1 MVSNQ
6 ALSQAVT
13 PRRSRFWPTVLL
25 VASVVFMIVMAVV
38 GFLQLAGTERV
49 IILVRPVAYGQPIS
63 AEDLATVEVSRHRPQ
78 QLAGVGDPGLA
89 IGKYAA
95 RALAPDDLLQPSM
108 LLETAPSRPVYPS
121 GEELGAEMV
130 AVPFSTETTGPITN
144 TDVLNIG
151 FFDESGDAQ
160 RCVDPSEQAPRPVAA
175 PSEQQPAVEDEIV
188 SGVAQDAPAQAGQPY
203 ACRLLVNVNVL
214 HVDGEK
220 ATAYLELTP
229 YQAQAMRAVQ
239 AAALPLYAE
248 RSTSGLAELEPLT
261 RLDPSQLAREALSM
275 PAQATSEPVSPDWP
289 GHATGG
295 GALAML
301 DPRGA
306 AISEQRTPSDEQ
318 AHLLDELHV
327 LASTGR
333 LDWTLPADGVLEHAL
348 GRCLGWRDWAE
359 LPWYGALDAL
369 LRDPGVSDVLVN
381 APGHECRVVRDGN
394 WHATGVRPHAS
405 WWRSRNTNCCCAR
418 G

>member
-38 GFLQLAGTERV
+38 GFLQLARTERV

-130 AVPFSTETTGPITN
+130 AIPFSTETTGPITN

-151 FFDESGDAQ
+151 FYDESGDAQ

-261 RLDPSQLAREALSM
+261 RLDPSQLAREALST
-275 PAQATSEPVSPDWP
+275 PAQAASEPVSPNSGRAMPP
-289 GHATGG
+289 G
-295 GALAML
+295 
-301 DPRGA
+301 
-306 AISEQRTPSDEQ
+306 E
-318 AHLLDELHV
+318 
-327 LASTGR
+327 GR
-333 LDWTLPADGVLEHAL
+333 
-348 GRCLGWRDWAE
+348 
-359 LPWYGALDAL
+359 
-369 LRDPGVSDVLVN
+369 
-381 APGHECRVVRDGN
+381 
-394 WHATGVRPHAS
+394 
-405 WWRSRNTNCCCAR
+405 
-418 G
+418 

>member
-38 GFLQLAGTERV
+38 GFLQLARTERV
-49 IILVRPVAYGQPIS
+49 IILVRPVAYGQLIT

-78 QLAGVGDPGLA
+78 QLAGVNDPSLA

-108 LLETAPSRPVYPS
+108 LLDDAPSRPVYPS

-151 FFDESGDAQ
+151 FYDESGDTR
-160 RCVDPSEQAPRPVAA
+160 RCVDPSMQQPQAAVA
-175 PSEQQPAVEDEIV
+175 PSDDEQPAID
-188 SGVAQDAPAQAGQPY
+188 AQTVPDDAQQTTGPAGQPY

-214 HVDGEK
+214 HVDAAK
-220 ATAYLELTP
+220 ATAFLELTP

-248 RSTSGLAELEPLT
+248 RSTAGLAELEPLT
-261 RLDPSQLAREALSM
+261 RLDPSQLARDALLT
-275 PAQATSEPVSPDWP
+275 PAQASDASLP
-289 GHATGG
+289 GSGSVDSVG
-295 GALAML
+295 
-301 DPRGA
+301 
-306 AISEQRTPSDEQ
+306 E
-318 AHLLDELHV
+318 
-327 LASTGR
+327 GR
-333 LDWTLPADGVLEHAL
+333 
-348 GRCLGWRDWAE
+348 
-359 LPWYGALDAL
+359 
-369 LRDPGVSDVLVN
+369 
-381 APGHECRVVRDGN
+381 
-394 WHATGVRPHAS
+394 
-405 WWRSRNTNCCCAR
+405 
-418 G
+418 